1 MTLFDRITPGFP
13 AVSASRG
20 GAMGRLG
27 AVVMAVVI
35 YLGVSVGQEATPSA
49 IEAAELKTALEVA
62 RKQLAETEASLAKS
76 EEAKIA
82 LQGTVA
88 EANRVAGEV
97 RAQYEELLLRM
108 ASLGVDLVKPDPKSL
123 EQRLLAAV
131 RDRDVAERHKQD
143 LARHLAQLSEA
154 SVAYLQTTVS
164 PQPEAQAALERELT
178 AASQALSAATLADA
192 STTATA
198 RRLDDGRVV
207 SIDSEI
213 GLVVVNVGRQ
223 SGVRVGMP
231 LNVSREEKPVG
242 TALVVDVRDS
252 IAGALLQDVVTDQE
266 VKVGDR
272 IKPRPDAL

>member
-1 MTLFDRITPGFP
+1 MTLSDRITPGFP

>member
-35 YLGVSVGQEATPSA
+35 YLGVSVGQESTPSA

-62 RKQLAETEASLAKS
+62 RKQLADTEASLAKS

-88 EANRVAGEV
+88 EANRVAEDV

-178 AASQALSAATLADA
+178 AASQVLSAATLADA

>member
-1 MTLFDRITPGFP
+1 MTLSDRITPGFP

-192 STTATA
+192 SATATA

-231 LNVSREEKPVG
+231 LNVSREGKPVG